1 MTNPSLALVVHY
13 VHSMCDGATW
23 TKNGHFLGMKPIEK
37 IILPN
42 IQITCMLEVHVAMTR
57 NQFFPQKPN
66 AFNCGT
72 NGLYGGGAQGL
83 NWFKD
88 HSRLMRG
95 QRAFVPTI

>member
-1 MTNPSLALVVHY
+1 
-13 VHSMCDGATW
+13 
-23 TKNGHFLGMKPIEK
+23 MKPIEK

-83 NWFKD
+83 N
-88 HSRLMRG
+88 
-95 QRAFVPTI
+95 